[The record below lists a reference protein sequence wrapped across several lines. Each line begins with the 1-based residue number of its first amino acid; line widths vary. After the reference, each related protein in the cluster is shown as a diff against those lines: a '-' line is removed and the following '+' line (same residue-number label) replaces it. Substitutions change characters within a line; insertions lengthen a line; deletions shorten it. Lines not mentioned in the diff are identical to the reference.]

1 MDISKD
7 KEVLVNY
14 NQIASELDRL
24 RVAITSNDP
33 ASIPALINDLNA
45 QLIRLMN
52 NVNKNYNLQREHKS
66 DRGLEIPF
74 PFHSAKA

>member
-14 NQIASELDRL
+14 NQIASEIDRL
-24 RVAITSNDP
+24 RIAITSNDP
-33 ASIPALINDLNA
+33 ASIPALINELNS
-45 QLIRLMN
+45 QLVRLMH

-66 DRGLEIPF
+66 ERGLEIPF
-74 PFHSAKA
+74 PFTGVKA